1 MPVDLVVH
9 SLAGVAFMWVQALAA
24 VAAAETGLDG
34 RAGGASASSDADTRA
49 LRTAEPQ
56 AEAAAGR
63 GRECVLVCVCVRACV
78 RLFVA
83 LACTSADSSTT
94 PTTLFFHPTLC
105 AMPTTTINNNQINTN
120 ANADAA
126 IRGEK
131 IRNALLRFVAILG
144 VVIAVLFF
152 WVSRALF
159 FPGLTSDP

>member
-1 MPVDLVVH
+1 MDVLGRPLRPPMPTRGH
-9 SLAGVAFMWVQALAA
+9 CEPANHKQ
-24 VAAAETGLDG
+24 
-34 RAGGASASSDADTRA
+34 RQQRGG
-49 LRTAEPQ
+49 
-56 AEAAAGR
+56 G
-63 GRECVLVCVCVRACV
+63 GNVCWCVCVCVRACVRACV

-105 AMPTTTINNNQINTN
+105 TMPTTTINNNQINTN